1 MPIAERDPISV
12 TALVSRVKG
21 VVDPTFTDV
30 WVAGELSQFTRAASG
45 HIYLT
50 LKDGGAAI
58 KGAMWRS
65 LATRL
70 KFDPIVGNEVI
81 AHGKIDVYL
90 PSGEFKLIV
99 DHLEPKGVGAAE
111 LALRQLKEKLLKK
124 GYFSP
129 DHKRPLPTFP
139 KRIGIV
145 SSATGAA
152 VRDILELLAGR
163 WPLAEV
169 VVRHSR
175 VQGAGAGAEIAAAVR
190 ELSALHSSGALRFD
204 ALIVGRGGGSADDL
218 SCFNDEAVA
227 DALFVA
233 PMPIVSAVGH
243 EIDVSIA
250 DLVADARAETPSAAV
265 TLLTPDRTDLMAG
278 LLGAATRL
286 RSAGLGY
293 VARGRERID
302 RIQSRVP
309 FRKPFDRLRDREQRL
324 DDATARLVR
333 GATVRVGRAKD
344 ALAAASGR
352 LDGLSP
358 LNVLTRGYSL
368 TTNGGT
374 VVRDAATL
382 DPGDE
387 MTTRFAAGVAVSV
400 VKSVRSIT

>member
-175 VQGAGAGAEIAAAVR
+175 VQGAAPGR
-190 ELSALHSSGALRFD
+190 RSPRRSG
-204 ALIVGRGGGSADDL
+204 S
-218 SCFNDEAVA
+218 
-227 DALFVA
+227 
-233 PMPIVSAVGH
+233 
-243 EIDVSIA
+243 
-250 DLVADARAETPSAAV
+250 
-265 TLLTPDRTDLMAG
+265 
-278 LLGAATRL
+278 
-286 RSAGLGY
+286 
-293 VARGRERID
+293 
-302 RIQSRVP
+302 
-309 FRKPFDRLRDREQRL
+309 
-324 DDATARLVR
+324 
-333 GATVRVGRAKD
+333 
-344 ALAAASGR
+344 
-352 LDGLSP
+352 
-358 LNVLTRGYSL
+358 
-368 TTNGGT
+368 
-374 VVRDAATL
+374 
-382 DPGDE
+382 
-387 MTTRFAAGVAVSV
+387 
-400 VKSVRSIT
+400 